1 MNESDRSRPRPGA
14 PADGVPGTGARPA
27 RARLDPPSLV
37 QLAAEAIRQQ
47 ILSGELQPG
56 ARLIE
61 ERLTE
66 QLGISRPPLRE
77 AMRLLQTEGLIDVQP
92 RRGATV
98 TRLSDQDVFEI
109 LTLRSAL
116 ERLAVELGVP
126 VTRPER
132 LERCREAL
140 ADMEECASRGDRANL
155 VKAGYAFHSAIVAL
169 AGHRRLEQFYQ
180 SLQRQLLICMAM
192 NLYAREHYYED
203 LAKHVRRHRDLLEV
217 IEAGDPKAV
226 LDELAKHGEQS
237 FTQHLAK
244 GSQPRTE
251 SMKRQTT
258 TET

>member
-1 MNESDRSRPRPGA
+1 MVNRPDRSRPRPEA
-14 PADGVPGTGARPA
+14 PADNASATEARLA
-27 RARLDPPSLV
+27 QARLDPPSLV

-47 ILSGELQPG
+47 ILAGELQPG

-98 TRLSDQDVFEI
+98 TKLSDQDLFEI
-109 LTLRSAL
+109 LTLRTAL

-126 VTRPER
+126 VTVPER
-132 LERCREAL
+132 LERCRDAL
-140 ADMEECASRGDRANL
+140 ADMEECARRGDRANL
-155 VKAGYAFHSAIVAL
+155 VKAGYAFHSAIVGL
-169 AGHRRLEQFYQ
+169 AGHRRLEQLYQ

-226 LDELAKHGEQS
+226 LDELAKHGERS

-244 GSQPRTE
+244 DSPPRPD
-251 SMKRQTT
+251 
-258 TET
+258 